1 MINQNNDID
10 PLLRSVEVNNL
21 YLKTNKVV
29 GIDKTQQNQAF
40 NKKKTEEIKV
50 QDEETNEEALDT

>member
-29 GIDKTQQNQAF
+29 GIDKT
-40 NKKKTEEIKV
+40 
-50 QDEETNEEALDT
+50 